1 MPINLES
8 VSFFYGDKK
17 ILKDFNLSVKNGE
30 CICLLGPSGC
40 GKTTTLRLIAGL
52 ETPMSGVVDTHN
64 GKISMVFQ
72 EDRLLPWATAL
83 QNVSLPLT
91 DKDKSFAKKLLEQV
105 GLSDSA
111 DLLPEEMSGGMCRRV
126 AIARALAFGGD
137 ILLLDEPFN
146 GIDADNKR
154 YLAKLILDLFGDK
167 TIVIITHSTEDAQ
180 LLGATIIDFNNKNQ
194 DALVN

>member
-1 MPINLES
+1 MPIDLKNI
-8 VSFFYGDKK
+8 SFSYGRKL
-17 ILKDFNLSVKNGE
+17 ILKDFNLSVKDGE
-30 CICLLGPSGC
+30 CICLLGASGC
-40 GKTTTLRLIAGL
+40 GKTTTIRLIAGL
-52 ETPMSGVVDTHN
+52 ETPQSGIIDTHE
-64 GKISMVFQ
+64 GKISIVFQ

-83 QNVSLPLT
+83 QNISLPLT
-91 DKDKSFAKKLLEQV
+91 DTDKSIAEKMLEQV

-154 YLAKLILDLFGDK
+154 SLAKLILDLFGDK
-167 TIVIITHSTEDAQ
+167 TIVLITHSAEDAQ
-180 LLGATIIDFNNKNQ
+180 LLGATMIDFYSINSDPSN
-194 DALVN
+194 